1 MFDTVTNES
10 ILLVDDDGDT
20 GMLLGEGLR
29 SRGFRVQLFDSAS
42 ACLASLD
49 QAHVGV
55 VVTDVQMPGM
65 SGIELCS
72 ILRARYPLV
81 VPIVL
86 SGLDT
91 SKTSEA
97 AAASGAFAFLAKP
110 TKLTRLASV
119 IREAFEHA
127 RQLALDPTN

>member
-1 MFDTVTNES
+1 MNES
-10 ILLVDDDGDT
+10 ILLVDDDTDA
-20 GMLLGEGLR
+20 GMLVCEGLR
-29 SRGFRVQLFDSAS
+29 RRGFQVQVVDSAS
-42 ACLASLD
+42 ACLARLD
-49 QAHVGV
+49 QTLVGV

-86 SGLDT
+86 SGLNTPKNSD
-91 SKTSEA
+91 A

-110 TKLTRLASV
+110 AKLSGLASV
-119 IREAFEHA
+119 IREAFDHA
-127 RQLALDPTN
+127 RRRALEPAN